1 MATDLRISSKHLQ
14 TEADRQLRASGVR
27 VTASRL
33 DVLSVL
39 LRARRALTHQE
50 IHDDIPELDRVTL
63 YRTLDCLTEHG
74 ITHKI
79 SGDDRVFRY
88 ASLQSTVQPVSS
100 HQHSHFKCTR
110 CAQIFCLDESL
121 SAKQLPDTLNA
132 SLQAILGTGYVCH
145 ELELT
150 IKGWCRHCAGQS
162 E

>member
-1 MATDLRISSKHLQ
+1 MVPDLSIPSKALLK
-14 TEADRQLRASGVR
+14 EADRQLRAFGVR
-27 VTASRL
+27 VTAARL
-33 DVLSVL
+33 DVLCVL
-39 LRARRALTHQE
+39 LRAKRALTHQE
-50 IHDDIPELDRVTL
+50 IHDDVPDLDRVTL

-88 ASLQSTVQPVSS
+88 ASQQHTPQAVSN

-121 SAKQLPDTLNA
+121 SATQLPETLNT
-132 SLQAILGTGYVCH
+132 SLQAIMGAGYVCH

-150 IKGWCRHCAGQS
+150 IKGWCKHCAGLS